1 MLCIRSLAR
10 LGRQQEQITRNQEV
24 TSSAASNNYFECGK
38 LGHFAADCPTRTNL
52 RAGTTTTR
60 TRITSRST
68 TRETTA
74 RRLRL
79 APSSPLSATTH
90 MFNLLP
96 QGFDRMT
103 TALTGN
109 PDRFG
114 LSVALSHEQMAT
126 VSSAS
131 SR

>member
-24 TSSAASNNYFECGK
+24 TSSVASNNYFERGK
-38 LGHFAADCPTRTNL
+38 LGHFAADCPDKNKFKSGYYYNKNKDNVKKYHERDNRKKAKARAFIASL
-52 RAGTTTTR
+52 R
-60 TRITSRST
+60 
-68 TRETTA
+68 
-74 RRLRL
+74 
-79 APSSPLSATTH
+79 TTH